1 MSTVIGLG
9 DLAEDEIIS
18 PPMPVTVDIVYFF
31 LFEIVI
37 LMHFVWLQINLEN
50 VRINLL
56 EDRPPVNIT
65 SPGPV
70 PINLC
75 IGRMHLERDKS
86 GLLTIQPIGKWLK
99 RTLSN

>member
-1 MSTVIGLG
+1 
-9 DLAEDEIIS
+9 
-18 PPMPVTVDIVYFF
+18 
-31 LFEIVI
+31 
-37 LMHFVWLQINLEN
+37 

-75 IGRMHLERDKS
+75 IGRMHLERDKN
-86 GLLTIQPIGKWLK
+86 GLLQIQPIGKYFTIHKLIWKISKIL
-99 RTLSN
+99 LLLLQIPI